1 MAIPMTIQDRI
12 ESLGG
17 LHDAIILSL
26 AWSAEERCLRIVVD
40 DINSNTNGLPEY
52 PGALGATLI
61 FSEVTQLEVNANL
74 TVGGLMVYD
83 WTIARQEPTTYASS
97 LMLSPGGKLTIECQS
112 IEIVEG

>member
-1 MAIPMTIQDRI
+1 MVISMTIQDRI

-52 PGALGATLI
+52 PGPRSATLV
-61 FSEVTQLEVNANL
+61 FSEVTHLDVNANL
-74 TVGGLMVYD
+74 TVAGLMVYD
-83 WTIARQEPTTYASS
+83 WTIARQEPTTYTLS